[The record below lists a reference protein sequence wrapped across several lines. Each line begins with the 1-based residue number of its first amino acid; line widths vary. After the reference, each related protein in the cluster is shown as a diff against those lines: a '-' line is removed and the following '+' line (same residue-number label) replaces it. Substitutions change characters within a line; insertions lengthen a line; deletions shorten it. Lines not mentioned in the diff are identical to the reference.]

1 MFRRYTRNKIAE
13 GFFLIILFWIFLP
26 INPKISFIG
35 LGIVLLYFLIKFA
48 LEKDAK
54 NINAKDKDGDDW

>member
-26 INPKISFIG
+26 INPQISFIG
-35 LGIVLLYFLIKFA
+35 LGIVLVYFLIKFV
-48 LEKDAK
+48 LEQDVKK
-54 NINAKDKDGDDW
+54 INVKGEDDDDW

>member
-48 LEKDAK
+48 LEQDLNNLDKRPKD
-54 NINAKDKDGDDW
+54 NDDW

>member
-26 INPKISFIG
+26 INPQISFIG

-48 LEKDAK
+48 LEQDVK
-54 NINAKDKDGDDW
+54 NINAKGKDDDDW

>member
-1 MFRRYTRNKIAE
+1 MFRRYTRNKMAE

-26 INPKISFIG
+26 INPQISFIG

-48 LEKDAK
+48 LEQDVK
-54 NINAKDKDGDDW
+54 NINAKREDDDDW

>member
-13 GFFLIILFWIFLP
+13 GFVLIILFWIFLP

-48 LEKDAK
+48 LEQDLNNLDKRPKD
-54 NINAKDKDGDDW
+54 NDDW

>member
-26 INPKISFIG
+26 INPHISFIG

-48 LEKDAK
+48 LEKDVK
-54 NINAKDKDGDDW
+54 NINAKGKDGDDW

>member
-26 INPKISFIG
+26 INPQISFIG

-48 LEKDAK
+48 LEQDVK
-54 NINAKDKDGDDW
+54 NINAKREDDDDW